1 MNKKIKLTDYI
12 AEFLKKYTRHVFV
25 GQGGSVVHL
34 LDSIDRKKGLINIP
48 SQNEQ
53 AASIAADAY
62 ARLTGKIGFCI
73 GTSGPGI
80 INLLQ
85 GIACSYYD
93 SIPTISFSGA
103 VTLEAM
109 KDRKKIRQA
118 GFQQMDV
125 VTMVKPFTKYA
136 VLIKDPK
143 KIKFQL

>member
-1 MNKKIKLTDYI
+1 MNKKVKVTDFI
-12 AEFLKKYTRHVFV
+12 ASFIAKYAKHVFV

-34 LDSIDRKKGLINIP
+34 LDSIDRKKNLKNIP

-53 AASIAADAY
+53 AASLAADAY
-62 ARLTGKIGFCI
+62 ARLSGKIGFCV

-109 KDRKKIRQA
+109 KDRKIIRQA

-125 VTMVKPFTKYA
+125 VTMVKPLQNMQFY
-136 VLIKDPK
+136 
-143 KIKFQL
+143 